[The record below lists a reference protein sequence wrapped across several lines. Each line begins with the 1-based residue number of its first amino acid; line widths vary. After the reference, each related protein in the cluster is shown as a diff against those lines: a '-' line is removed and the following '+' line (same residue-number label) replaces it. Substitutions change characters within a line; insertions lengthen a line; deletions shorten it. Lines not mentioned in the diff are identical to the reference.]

1 MHYLAQVTRKII
13 RKCVSADGA
22 EHEETTLEGAPQG
35 FVPAA
40 EGDGYSKVVKRTVV
54 KSEGDHTEVCSLQM
68 SFFIVFCS
76 VLFWGCFF
84 VLFFTKQM
92 EGVTSILTLIYKV
105 QLNKL
110 FDLGDFYR
118 T

>member
-76 VLFWGCFF
+76 VLFWSCFLFCFF
-84 VLFFTKQM
+84 YQKM
-92 EGVTSILTLIYKV
+92 EGVTSILILIYKV
-105 QLNKL
+105 QLNKVS
-110 FDLGDFYR
+110 DLGDFYR

>member
-54 KSEGDHTEVCSLQM
+54 KSEGDHTEVC
-68 SFFIVFCS
+68 FGVVFC
-76 VLFWGCFF
+76 F
-84 VLFFTKQM
+84 VFYQKM

>member
-35 FVPAA
+35 FAPAA

-54 KSEGDHTEVCSLQM
+54 KSEGDHTEVCALQM

-76 VLFWGCFF
+76 VLFWGCLC
-84 VLFFTKQM
+84 VLGGFLPKN
-92 EGVTSILTLIYKV
+92 GRCNIYTDI
-105 QLNKL
+105 NI
-110 FDLGDFYR
+110 
-118 T
+118 

>member
-54 KSEGDHTEVCSLQM
+54 KSEGDHTEVCVLQM
-68 SFFIVFCS
+68 SFFIVVCSFLFGVCFC
-76 VLFWGCFF
+76 F
-84 VLFFTKQM
+84 VLFFTKKW
-92 EGVTSILTLIYKV
+92 KV
-105 QLNKL
+105 
-110 FDLGDFYR
+110 
-118 T
+118 

>member
-13 RKCVSADGA
+13 RKCVSSDGA

-68 SFFIVFCS
+68 SFFIVFCY
-76 VLFWGCFF
+76 VLFWGCF
-84 VLFFTKQM
+84 LFCFLPKN
-92 EGVTSILTLIYKV
+92 GRCNIYTDI
-105 QLNKL
+105 NI
-110 FDLGDFYR
+110 
-118 T
+118 